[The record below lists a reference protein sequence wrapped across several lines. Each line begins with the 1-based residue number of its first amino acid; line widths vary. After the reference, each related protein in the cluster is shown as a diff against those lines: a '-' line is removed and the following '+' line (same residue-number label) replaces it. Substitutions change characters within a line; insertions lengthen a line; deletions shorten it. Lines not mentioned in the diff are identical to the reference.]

1 MFFYFII
8 EKMYKR
14 IFKPPKNSSFFLFGP
29 RGVGKTHFIRSFY
42 KKALF
47 FDLLE
52 ASLYQ
57 SFLSQPERLSE
68 KIPPGYKGV
77 VVIDEIQKVPPLLDE
92 VHRLIETRK
101 ISFVLTGSS
110 ARKLRGNHTNL
121 LAGRA
126 LKCLFFPLTTKE
138 LGRDFNLKKSLE
150 LGHMPKV
157 FSSQDPKAFL
167 KSYVQVY
174 LREEIQQEGLVR
186 NLPSFSR
193 FLETASFS
201 QGSPLV
207 VANVARES
215 SISAKVVENYFS
227 ILRDTLL
234 SYEIPVFSKKAK
246 RDLMN
251 KRKFYFFDVGIFQAL
266 RPRGIL
272 DSTSS
277 LNGIALETLVLQE
290 ILAHNELTQLDYGI
304 FYWRTRLHVEVDFI
318 LYGEKGFKAIE
329 VKCQERLSK
338 TDFKGLFE
346 FKKDYPQSEL
356 FLLYTG
362 SKDYTQNDIQ
372 VLNVERFLK
381 NLAAFL

>member
-1 MFFYFII
+1 
-8 EKMYKR
+8 MYKR
-14 IFKPPKNSSFFLFGP
+14 LFNPPKNSSFFLFGP

-57 SFLSQPERLSE
+57 SFLAQPERLSE
-68 KIPPGYKGV
+68 KIPPDYKGF
-77 VVIDEIQKVPPLLDE
+77 VVIDEIQKVPALLNE

-101 ISFVLTGSS
+101 LSFVLTGSS
-110 ARKLRGNHTNL
+110 ARKLKKNQTNL

-126 LKCLFFPLTTKE
+126 LKCPFFPLTVKE
-138 LGRDFNLKKSLE
+138 LGRDFELKNSLQ

-157 FSSQDPKAFL
+157 FSSEQPKAFL

-174 LREEIQQEGLVR
+174 LKEEIQQEGLVR
-186 NLPSFSR
+186 DLPSFSR

-207 VANVARES
+207 MANIARECHV
-215 SISAKVVENYFS
+215 SAKVVENYFS
-227 ILRDTLL
+227 LLRDTLL

-246 RDLMN
+246 RALLN
-251 KRKFYFFDVGIFQAL
+251 KRKFYFFDVGVFRAL
-266 RPRGIL
+266 RPRGVL
-272 DSTSS
+272 DSTSD

-290 ILAHNELTQLDYGI
+290 ILARNELSQLDYEV
-304 FYWRTRLHVEVDFI
+304 FYWRTREHIEVDFI

-329 VKCQERLSK
+329 VKCRQRLSQK
-338 TDFKGLFE
+338 DFKGLLE

-362 SKDYTQNDIQ
+362 QKDYTQNHIQ
-372 VLNVERFLK
+372 VINVERFLK
-381 NLAAFL
+381 NIETFL